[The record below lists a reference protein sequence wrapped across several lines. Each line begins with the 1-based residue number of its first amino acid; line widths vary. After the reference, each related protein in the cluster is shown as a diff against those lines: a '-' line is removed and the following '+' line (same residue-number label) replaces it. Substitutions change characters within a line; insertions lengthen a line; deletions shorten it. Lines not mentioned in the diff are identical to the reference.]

1 MVRSFEEISKILKE
15 ALSMNAAR
23 ANALTLI
30 IFAMISCE
38 TVNLSKLSKHLKTDV
53 KQESSYKRLQRF
65 MKEVTFKPM
74 ELARAL
80 LAFAGVEANSGV
92 RTLAAYTAWVA
103 RLATKEYADE
113 LVVMA
118 CALEFQVKIVC
129 FPYTP
134 IGSPPWAV
142 STYKPSTQEVPWSR
156 TINMG
161 NNDVHYMLISKP

>member
-30 IFAMISCE
+30 IFAMINCE

-80 LAFAGVEANSGV
+80 LAFAGVEADEKLKLILD
-92 RTLAAYTAWVA
+92 RTNWKFGESYINILC
-103 RLATKEYADE
+103 LS
-113 LVVMA
+113 VVTPNGNFPLF
-118 CALEFQVKIVC
+118 LEHAI
-129 FPYTP
+129 
-134 IGSPPWAV
+134 
-142 STYKPSTQEVPWSR
+142 R
-156 TINMG
+156 
-161 NNDVHYMLISKP
+161 

>member
-30 IFAMISCE
+30 IFAMINCE

-74 ELARAL
+74 ELAKAL
-80 LAFAGVEANSGV
+80 LAFAGVEADEKLKLILD
-92 RTLAAYTAWVA
+92 RTNWKFGESYINILCLSVVTPNGNFPLFLEHA
-103 RLATKEYADE
+103 R
-113 LVVMA
+113 
-118 CALEFQVKIVC
+118 
-129 FPYTP
+129 
-134 IGSPPWAV
+134 
-142 STYKPSTQEVPWSR
+142 R
-156 TINMG
+156 
-161 NNDVHYMLISKP
+161 

>member
-30 IFAMISCE
+30 IFAMINCE

-80 LAFAGVEANSGV
+80 LAFAGVEADKKLKLILD
-92 RTLAAYTAWVA
+92 RTNWKFGESYINILCLSVVTPNGNFPLFLEHA
-103 RLATKEYADE
+103 R
-113 LVVMA
+113 
-118 CALEFQVKIVC
+118 
-129 FPYTP
+129 
-134 IGSPPWAV
+134 
-142 STYKPSTQEVPWSR
+142 R
-156 TINMG
+156 
-161 NNDVHYMLISKP
+161 

>member
-30 IFAMISCE
+30 IFAMINCE

-80 LAFAGVEANSGV
+80 LAFAGVEADEKLKLILD
-92 RTLAAYTAWVA
+92 RTNWKFGESY
-103 RLATKEYADE
+103 
-113 LVVMA
+113 
-118 CALEFQVKIVC
+118 
-129 FPYTP
+129 
-134 IGSPPWAV
+134 
-142 STYKPSTQEVPWSR
+142 
-156 TINMG
+156 INI
-161 NNDVHYMLISKP
+161 LCLC

>member
-30 IFAMISCE
+30 IFAMINCE

-80 LAFAGVEANSGV
+80 LAFAGVEADEKLKLIPD
-92 RTLAAYTAWVA
+92 RTNWKFGESYINILCLSVVTPNGNFPLFLEHA
-103 RLATKEYADE
+103 R
-113 LVVMA
+113 
-118 CALEFQVKIVC
+118 
-129 FPYTP
+129 
-134 IGSPPWAV
+134 
-142 STYKPSTQEVPWSR
+142 R
-156 TINMG
+156 
-161 NNDVHYMLISKP
+161 